1 MDVVEGGAA
10 EDILM
15 AFFGARMDI
24 VNSIKFEGSIEYF
37 RNSWSRS
44 SIHARLLIDQFWDN
58 LSPESAFMAKVFIK
72 FLKSNN
78 VGGCIINN
86 WIKI

>member
-24 VNSIKFEGSIEYF
+24 VSSIKFEGKVEFSFYLCLGKSADCL
-37 RNSWSRS
+37 RV
-44 SIHARLLIDQFWDN
+44 DQFWDN
-58 LSPESAFMAKVFIK
+58 LSPESAFMAKVFLK
-72 FLKSNN
+72 FLKSKH
-78 VGGCIINN
+78 VWGFIA
-86 WIKI
+86 KYLSD